1 MSLYNKQFRKCDN
14 NDQRLWNETLPSL
27 RTRVI
32 PRSIKYFE
40 VTRADQIFEC
50 LICGLRIAHWSS
62 KVKVF
67 YEMAIQILYFVN
79 PFNEENAN
87 CDSELLTLIIVSYHL
102 GLFVME
108 LRFSHWKLYFFELL
122 NVIRESF
129 HFSAVLLW
137 ITIKKCLIFLKNIR
151 NDWIV
156 IGNHF
161 DVKNFNNLLIIFWT
175 HSFLLRKTS
184 LNFRNLKYLIHD
196 FGSLSILFFITLN
209 FKRFRL

>member
-67 YEMAIQILYFVN
+67 YEMTIQILYFVN
-79 PFNEENAN
+79 PFNLENAN
-87 CDSELLTLIIVSYHL
+87 CDSELLTLIIVSYQL

-122 NVIRESF
+122 NVIREKFSF
-129 HFSAVLLW
+129 ICTSFMDKN
-137 ITIKKCLIFLKNIR
+137 KKNVSFFLRISKM
-151 NDWIV
+151 
-156 IGNHF
+156 
-161 DVKNFNNLLIIFWT
+161 T
-175 HSFLLRKTS
+175 A
-184 LNFRNLKYLIHD
+184 
-196 FGSLSILFFITLN
+196 
-209 FKRFRL
+209 